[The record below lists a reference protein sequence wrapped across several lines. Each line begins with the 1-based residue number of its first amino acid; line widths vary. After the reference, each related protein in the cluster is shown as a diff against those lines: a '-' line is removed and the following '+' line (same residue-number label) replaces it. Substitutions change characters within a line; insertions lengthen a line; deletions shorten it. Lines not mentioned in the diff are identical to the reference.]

1 MDVVTDAFGEEGK
14 MRLFGVKVED
24 WTWVTYPILVVVMIV
39 VGLNFF
45 LSGGV
50 ESLDRMLVKPTQ
62 THQEE
67 LEAAQLEVKLNKLR
81 AINTEDL
88 LLKMK
93 KLLVAVPPSKRVWL
107 LLAELQLSA
116 SEAGMTIDS
125 YKATVGDVKEASESA
140 VPVAAEVAA
149 SDLLSLTVV
158 YNESSYENVIL
169 LMESLQKLKPLI
181 KVVTVEYKE
190 NKATVTV
197 ESAWSAWQSVASQV
211 GMDLPEYN
219 QEVNQA
225 LTSTEGLVEISSW

>member
-1 MDVVTDAFGEEGK
+1 

>member
-1 MDVVTDAFGEEGK
+1 

-197 ESAWSAWQSVASQV
+197 ESAWSAWQSVASQG

>member
-1 MDVVTDAFGEEGK
+1 

-116 SEAGMTIDS
+116 SEAGMTI
-125 YKATVGDVKEASESA
+125 YKSA

-225 LTSTEGLVEISSW
+225 LTSTEELVEISSW

>member
-181 KVVTVEYKE
+181 KVATVEYKE

-225 LTSTEGLVEISSW
+225 LTSTEELVEISSW

>member
-1 MDVVTDAFGEEGK
+1 

-181 KVVTVEYKE
+181 KVATVEYKE